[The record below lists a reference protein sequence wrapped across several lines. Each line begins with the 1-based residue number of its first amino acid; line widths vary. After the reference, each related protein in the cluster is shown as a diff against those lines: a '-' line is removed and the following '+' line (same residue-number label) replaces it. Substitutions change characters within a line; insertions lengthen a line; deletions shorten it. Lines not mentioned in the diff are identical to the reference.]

1 MIEEAV
7 SLIRPL
13 NKEAME
19 KCQLRLDNLT
29 KPLNSLHSF
38 EHLALQM
45 AGITGNP
52 RPRNIGKSI
61 ILMAAD
67 HGVAAEGVSA
77 YPQQVTAEMVKSY
90 LNGGTAIEIFAG
102 HVGAKLVLVDIGV
115 ATEVPPALGLYQEKI
130 AYGTGNIAA
139 GQAMTREQ
147 ACKAIEVGIRLA
159 RQEIEKGARVLGL
172 GEMGIAN
179 TTSGTAI
186 VACYSSKNPQELC
199 GRGTGIS
206 DAIFATKIS
215 VIERALKVNQP
226 DANDPIDVVS
236 KVGGLEIAGLAGVIL
251 GAASGGAAVV
261 LDGLITTAA
270 ALIAVKIAPNVK
282 DYLIGSHISTEPA
295 HQVALDIIGVPAH
308 LHLDMRLGEGTGAAL
323 GMSLINAALH
333 VINDMKTFGEAAVAV
348 AQDGPGALK
357 QTQNVID

>member
-1 MIEEAV
+1 MIEEAI

-13 NKEAME
+13 DKEAME

-45 AGITGNP
+45 AGITGIP
-52 RPRNIGKSI
+52 RPRDIGKSI
-61 ILMAAD
+61 VLMAAD

-77 YPQQVTAEMVKSY
+77 YPQQVTAEMVKNY
-90 LNGGTAIEIFAG
+90 LNGGTAIAIFAG
-102 HVGAKLVLVDIGV
+102 HVGAELVLVDIGV
-115 ATEVPPALGLYQEKI
+115 AAELPSAIGLHQEKI
-130 AYGTGNIAA
+130 AYGTGNIAS

-147 ACKAIEVGIRLA
+147 ARKAIEVGIRIA
-159 RQEIEKGARVLGL
+159 QQEIAKGSRILGL

-179 TTSGTAI
+179 TTPATAI
-186 VACYSSKNPQELC
+186 VACYSSKSPQELC

-206 DAIFATKIS
+206 DEIFATKIR
-215 VIERALKVNQP
+215 VIERALAVNQP
-226 DANDPIDVVS
+226 DSNDPIDVVS

-295 HQVALDIIGVPAH
+295 HKIALDIVGVPAH

-323 GMSLINAALH
+323 GMSLLNAALH
-333 VINDMKTFGEAAVAV
+333 VINDMKTFGEAEVAV
-348 AQDGPGALK
+348 AQDGPGALR
-357 QTQNVID
+357 QTQNVKD